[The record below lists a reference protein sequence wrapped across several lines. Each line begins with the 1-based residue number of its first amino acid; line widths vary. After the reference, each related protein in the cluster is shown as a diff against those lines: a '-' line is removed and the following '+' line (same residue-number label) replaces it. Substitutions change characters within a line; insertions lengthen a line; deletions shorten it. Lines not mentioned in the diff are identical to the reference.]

1 MAIFYLDSENQ
12 NQVLDPRVKS
22 YFQRCECCIP
32 ETISVAVMG
41 FCQEI
46 LADTCLD
53 QDKVCCMR
61 WKYNGKGI

>member
-1 MAIFYLDSENQ
+1 MFYLDSENQ

-22 YFQRCECCIP
+22 YFQQCESCIP
-32 ETISVAVMG
+32 ETIFVGVMG

-46 LADTCLD
+46 LGDTCLD

-61 WKYNGKGI
+61 WKYDGKGI